1 MTAWKLLGIT
11 CIVAPLTASASIFF
25 TDFELDA
32 VGATTAAGQV
42 GGFFADRPGGIVRDS
57 STVAPFGPDNQYL
70 EFSGVNSRA
79 IVSAATVSD
88 FAGALVEVSVDFF
101 DAGTGTAGFGTRFGL
116 GTGEFPDT
124 PDLNAPGSLFSIR
137 FRTSDQTVNIDANTS
152 VVSGSIGG
160 YSVETAYRVQY
171 IFNLTSEDQVVS
183 TLDGNSV
190 SLEPMQAAFGMQ
202 ELATGNFSNIA
213 VLASSG
219 TVNTHIGL
227 VFRNFSGDETIA
239 YYDNLSVIP
248 EPTTYAAIFGLAALS
263 LLLVRRRL
271 SARAD
276 R

>member
-25 TDFELDA
+25 TDFESDA
-32 VGATTAAGQV
+32 VGATTAAGEV
-42 GGFFADRPGGIVRDS
+42 DGFFANRAGGVVRDS
-57 STVAPFGPDNQYL
+57 SSVAPFGPENQYL
-70 EFSGVNSRA
+70 EFSGANSRA

-88 FAGALVEVSVDFF
+88 FAGALVEVSIDFF
-101 DAGTGTAGFGTRFGL
+101 DAGSGTGGFGTRFGL
-116 GTGEFPDT
+116 GTGEFADT
-124 PDLNAPGSLFSIR
+124 PDLNASGSLFSIR

-152 VVSGSIGG
+152 LVSGSVGG

-171 IFNLTSEDQVVS
+171 IFNLTSEDQAVS

-202 ELATGNFSNIA
+202 DLATGDFSNIA

-219 TVNTHIGL
+219 TVNNHIGL
-227 VFRNFSGDETIA
+227 VFRNFSTDETIA

-248 EPTTYAAIFGLAALS
+248 EPTTYAAIFGLAALA

-271 SARAD
+271 SGRAV